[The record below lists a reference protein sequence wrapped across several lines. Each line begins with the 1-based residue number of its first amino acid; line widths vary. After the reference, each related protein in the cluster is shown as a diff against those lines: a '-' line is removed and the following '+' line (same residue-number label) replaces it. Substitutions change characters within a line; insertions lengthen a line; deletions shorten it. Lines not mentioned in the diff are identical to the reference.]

1 MELEHIA
8 LRSGRLSSFL
18 KGELNM
24 STGLMNR
31 LKWTGA
37 LLVNGQPARTNTQV
51 TPGDRI
57 TALLDDPEPEYPAE
71 DMPLEIRYEDRD
83 LLVVDKPAGTLIH
96 PSRHRMTGTLAN
108 GVLGYYRRTG
118 QSCAFHPATR
128 LDRDTFGLVLL
139 AKNSHIHRLLNDLH
153 AQGHLHKIYHGLVY
167 GAPPGPE
174 GTVDMPIGRC
184 PKPSLLRRID
194 PQGQPARTRY
204 RLLEQG
210 PAWSLLE
217 LEPLTHQLRV
227 HCTYLGC
234 PMLGDPQ
241 YSTPESAALSAR
253 LGLTYQQLCA
263 QELHFPHPM
272 TGTEL
277 FIQSSLRVKSES
289 TPAQFKI

>member
-174 GTVDMPIGRC
+174 GTVDMPVT
-184 PKPSLLRRID
+184 D
-194 PQGQPARTRY
+194 
-204 RLLEQG
+204 
-210 PAWSLLE
+210 
-217 LEPLTHQLRV
+217 
-227 HCTYLGC
+227 
-234 PMLGDPQ
+234 GD
-241 YSTPESAALSAR
+241 YGKLA
-253 LGLTYQQLCA
+253 
-263 QELHFPHPM
+263 
-272 TGTEL
+272 
-277 FIQSSLRVKSES
+277 
-289 TPAQFKI
+289 